1 MNKNLLFIFSIF
13 LFNIHCQEIEKKDKP
28 NFIFIFADDL
38 GYGELGSY
46 GQEKIETPNLDKLA
60 DNGMRFTQY
69 YSGSPVC
76 APSRC
81 ILMTGQHSGHAYI
94 RGNDEVRSRGP
105 VWDHRE
111 MAKNPGLEGQY
122 PLADSIVTIAE
133 KLKEGGYNTSLFGKW
148 GLGYPGSESLPNT
161 QGFDYFYG
169 YNCQRQAH
177 NLTPLHLW
185 RNNQKDLMKNDT
197 LIPRTPLDEG
207 ADPYEIES
215 YAKYKMPDYAPTFI
229 FNDLMK
235 YIDDLGDFPF
245 ALFWESPIPH
255 VPLQAPQKWVD
266 YYVKKFGDEEPYLG
280 DKGYFPCRYPNATY
294 AAMISYLDENVGH
307 LIQKLKDKG
316 IYENTIIMFSSD
328 NGPTYA
334 GGVDA
339 SYFDSA
345 RPFKSERGWA
355 KGFVR
360 EGGIR
365 VPLIASWP
373 GKIEPSSIS
382 NHISSSQDIY
392 PTLCDIAGIPYSSE
406 NIDGISF
413 KAALLQRD
421 QQRKH
426 THLYWEFPEGKG
438 QVAVRQGK
446 WKAFIPNAKEGND
459 VMQLFDLEADPL
471 ETIDIAKDYPEK
483 VNEMWDIIKEVHVT
497 SFHPRWQIALLDK

>member
-1 MNKNLLFIFSIF
+1 MFRYILF
-13 LFNIHCQEIEKKDKP
+13 LFALRLFSLQCKEDDVSKP
-28 NFIFIFADDL
+28 NIIFIFADDL

-46 GQEKIETPNLDKLA
+46 GQEKIETPNLDELA
-60 DNGMRFTQY
+60 RNGMRFTQY

-94 RGNDEVRSRGP
+94 RGNDEVRSRGA

-122 PLADSIVTIAE
+122 PLADSIVTVAE
-133 KLKEGGYNTSLFGKW
+133 KLKDGGYSTALFGKW

-185 RNNQKDLMKNDT
+185 RNNEKDRLKNDT

-207 ADPYEIES
+207 ADPYDPNS
-215 YAKYKMPDYAPTFI
+215 YEKYNQTDYAPTFI
-229 FNDLMK
+229 FNDLMT
-235 YIDDLGDFPF
+235 YVDTVNDAPF
-245 ALFWESPIPH
+245 CIFWESPIPH

-266 YYVKKFGDEEPYLG
+266 HYVQKFGDEEPYLG

-294 AAMISYLDENVGH
+294 AAMISYLDENIGH
-307 LIQKLKDKG
+307 LIGKLKEKG
-316 IYENTIIMFSSD
+316 VYDNTLIMFSSD

-373 GKIEPSSIS
+373 NMIDPGSES
-382 NHISSSQDIY
+382 NHIASSQDIF
-392 PTLCDIAGIPYSSE
+392 PTFCDIAGVEYEGNP
-406 NIDGISF
+406 IDGISF
-413 KAALLQRD
+413 KASLIQNGS
-421 QQRKH
+421 QTEH
-426 THLYWEFPEGKG
+426 EHLYWEFPEGKG
-438 QVAVRQGK
+438 QVAVRKGK
-446 WKAFIPNAKEGND
+446 WKAFVPRVKEGNRR
-459 VMQLFDLEADPL
+459 LELYNLELDPL
-471 ETIDIAKDYPEK
+471 ETNDVASE
-483 VNEMWDIIKEVHVT
+483 NEELVSDMWKIIYSEHTT
-497 SFHPRWQIALLDK
+497 SFHPRWQLALLDQ